1 MRKRIIILIAVL
13 CLFAVSGTALAAE
26 YSYSF
31 TFNPPFVG
39 SLRYTEPRI
48 RRVGDTPYVWPNYST
63 TPTNYVLVTEH
74 SVTTPATNTLKEI
87 YTAGKRYF
95 SYLPNYGGYD
105 EAYRLAGYPTYTD
118 FDTYTISGK
127 WSP

>member
-48 RRVGDTPYVWPNYST
+48 RRVGDTPYVWPSYST
-63 TPTNYVLVTEH
+63 TPTNYVLIPEH
-74 SVTTPATNTLKEI
+74 EITPVTNTLKEI
-87 YTAGKRYF
+87 YTAGKRSF
-95 SYLPNYGGYD
+95 TYLPGYGGYGQK
-105 EAYRLAGYPTYTD
+105 YRLAGYPTYTD